1 MSRWYVSKAIS
12 SHLKLIRYQ
21 PGVKDAQTE
30 MLIDEK
36 VDAFWK
42 AVENGAN
49 KRGQVCAPMPA

>member
-1 MSRWYVSKAIS
+1 MS

-49 KRGQVCAPMPA
+49 KRGQVCALMPA